1 MANSNR
7 KKQRVREVERR
18 EEDQTR
24 DLWKALA
31 CIQEQISEITKGKNE
46 PTQKQK
52 TKILGGKQEKEIQD
66 ATIEAEKDPN
76 FIARGLK
83 RVRKAFI
90 DPVPL
95 NFVTT
100 PEDKQAAN
108 QAKDIVLD
116 LQRMHPALKA
126 IEDALIDEDPPIEEM
141 RETVMHIANMVR
153 LLELKFKYKIWKNV
167 ADFHGKSIP
176 NQTKEAI
183 IRELWEDYDVTDLS
197 ARVQEEQSTYR
208 SNEATVLMAGFMKNQ
223 RNDRQIPNI
232 QRNQPRPNIGTTLPK
247 ETPREANKNTQN
259 RFRNTATNNN
269 NNNSH
274 QETPPSQEA
283 AGVQN

>member
-153 LLELKFKYKIWKNV
+153 LFELKFKYKIWKNV
-167 ADFHGKSIP
+167 ADFHGKSVP

-183 IRELWEDYDVTDLS
+183 IREL
-197 ARVQEEQSTYR
+197 
-208 SNEATVLMAGFMKNQ
+208 
-223 RNDRQIPNI
+223 
-232 QRNQPRPNIGTTLPK
+232 
-247 ETPREANKNTQN
+247 
-259 RFRNTATNNN
+259 
-269 NNNSH
+269 
-274 QETPPSQEA
+274 
-283 AGVQN
+283 